1 MVEKEWQVA
10 DRLKRL
16 LPRLSAQDKAVF
28 LAYGEGMACKAA
40 RLMTHSSTPEQQ
52 RQK

>member
-40 RLMTHSSTPEQQ
+40 RIMTQDSAADQQ

>member
-1 MVEKEWQVA
+1 MTDRDKQVA
-10 DRLKRL
+10 DGIKRL
-16 LPRLSAQDKAVF
+16 LPRLSAQDKAIF

-40 RLMTHSSTPEQQ
+40 CIMTQDSAADQQ

>member
-1 MVEKEWQVA
+1 MTDRDKQVA
-10 DRLKRL
+10 ENIKRL
-16 LPRLSAQDKAVF
+16 LPRLSDQDKAVF

-40 RLMTHSSTPEQQ
+40 HMTCDSVPAQQ

>member
-1 MVEKEWQVA
+1 MTEK
-10 DRLKRL
+10 DRQMAESLKRL

-40 RLMTHSSTPEQQ
+40 RLMTQDSAADQQ